1 MIAIKRLPMT
11 RSRGFTLIELLI
23 VVAIIAVLAG
33 IAIPMYQRYT
43 FRARRADGQQLL
55 QAIATAQERY
65 YSTNNKYTDLA
76 TLGYASPVTSEHGFY
91 IADIPASASTS
102 GQAFAVEAVPQTSQS
117 NDVCKT
123 LTIYSSGKRTPDT
136 SDPTLNSNGPCW

>member
-1 MIAIKRLPMT
+1 MT

-23 VVAIIAVLAG
+23 VVAIIAVLAS

-55 QAIATAQERY
+55 QAIATAEERY
-65 YSTNNKYTDLA
+65 YSTNNKYTDLT

-91 IADIPASASTS
+91 TADIPASASTS
-102 GQAFAVEAVPQTSQS
+102 AQAFTVEVVPQTSQAT
-117 NDVCKT
+117 DVCGH
-123 LTIYSSGKRTPDT
+123 LTVYSSGKRTPDITDTT
-136 SDPTLNSNGPCW
+136 SNSNGPCW